1 MKKIIS
7 VTQEHP
13 MVALASDITYMQK
26 SFWCGC
32 SAYPLKL
39 SFMRA
44 RHRYAFDPEHENYPC
59 IVFVCGGAWEKV
71 DRNVWMPNLAYYCQK
86 GYAVAS
92 VDYSCLPVTVHPE
105 QVTEIKTA
113 IRFLRAHAADFR
125 IDPERIAVMGES
137 AGAYLAALTGLTCDE
152 KEYRNE
158 YYPEQS
164 DAVVCTNG
172 YPPHEYRYGAYAD
185 RGFPGA
191 SLVGKAEHAAISDA
205 ARCSRQHGAFSAV

>member
-105 QVTEIKTA
+105 QVTEVKTA
-113 IRFLRAHAADFR
+113 
-125 IDPERIAVMGES
+125 MQ
-137 AGAYLAALTGLTCDE
+137 LT
-152 KEYRNE
+152 KI
-158 YYPEQS
+158 Q
-164 DAVVCTNG
+164 
-172 YPPHEYRYGAYAD
+172 
-185 RGFPGA
+185 
-191 SLVGKAEHAAISDA
+191 
-205 ARCSRQHGAFSAV
+205 